1 MLNSII
7 FIFSL
12 NTTITVMFYDRDCL

>member
-7 FIFSL
+7 FIPSL
-12 NTTITVMFYDRDCL
+12 NTISLRNESSRK